1 MNRSLMIL
9 ALTLLAFSLGSTGCN
24 RPTNS
29 TIGLAPE
36 LQEVAA
42 LAHNRTSDENI
53 IGYIR
58 NSGKTYRVTAND
70 IVILTK
76 NGVSQNVIG
85 ALMQQ
90 PAPAATPTVE
100 TPTPVPTP
108 TPVATAAPAPTPVIV
123 NVNNAPAPAP
133 ATPVAA
139 VTPSA
144 TAIPAPA
151 PVAPEPAPSPEYFEA
166 QLAPYGQWMYLPE
179 FNTRCWVPAGLPP
192 GWRPYFDNG
201 HWVYTDSGMYWESEH
216 PWGAIPFHYGR
227 WVFRGS
233 WIWVPAYEYAPSW
246 VIWRHGEG
254 HMGWAP
260 VPPGAMFVGG
270 GWDFHG
276 QRVAVDF
283 DFGLSPNLFVFVGG
297 GHFLDH
303 DFHRHELH
311 GDEWHHAFAHSEM
324 NHFVHDEHSHGFRVE
339 GLERNHVEIIIG
351 HRVEP
356 VRHEEVRVHAL
367 ENLHRNTAHPPA
379 AEAHELPAHSRVEPV
394 GHTPP
399 VHENKAD
406 HAGTKPAVETH
417 PQPTP
422 PRAEPVGH
430 TPPVHDDKVD
440 HTGTKPAVETHPQPT
455 PPRTEP
461 VGHTPVHEE
470 KVDHTGT
477 KPVVETHPQPT
488 PARTEPVAHSPAH
501 EEKVDHTG
509 TKPAVETHES
519 PTSSR
524 FEPTRLPDR
533 SSRIGGRPA
542 TVENPAL
549 SDTPT
554 KTTSTDPKHKRK
566 DSDQPTADQN

>member
-1 MNRSLMIL
+1 MNRSMIIL
-9 ALTLLAFSLGSTGCN
+9 ALTLCAFSLANTGCN
-24 RPTNS
+24 RPSNS
-29 TIGLAPE
+29 TIGLTPE

-58 NSGKTYRVTAND
+58 NSGKNYRVTAND

-90 PAPAATPTVE
+90 PAPAVE
-100 TPTPVPTP
+100 TPAPVPP
-108 TPVATAAPAPTPVIV
+108 PAPVAPAAAPAPTPVIV
-123 NVNNAPAPAP
+123 NVNNAPAPT
-133 ATPVAA
+133 TPVAA

-151 PVAPEPAPSPEYFEA
+151 PVAPEPPASPEYFEA

-192 GWRPYFDNG
+192 GWRPYFDSG

-270 GWDFHG
+270 GWEFHG

-297 GHFLDH
+297 GHFLDR
-303 DFHRHELH
+303 DFHRHEMR
-311 GDEWHHAFAHSEM
+311 GDEWHHAFSHSEM
-324 NHFVHDEHSHGFRVE
+324 NHFVRDEHSHGFRVE
-339 GLERNHVEIIIG
+339 GFERNHVEIIIG
-351 HRVEP
+351 RRVEP
-356 VRHEEVRVHAL
+356 VRHEQVRIHAL
-367 ENLHRNTAHPPA
+367 ENLHRNTAHSPA
-379 AEAHELPAHSRVEPV
+379 AETHELPAHSRVEAV
-394 GHTPP
+394 VHTPT
-399 VHENKAD
+399 HEDKVD
-406 HAGTKPAVETH
+406 HAGTKPAVKTHPQPTPPRTEPAVTTPVHEDKVEHTGTKSTVETH

-422 PRAEPVGH
+422 PRAEPVVH
-430 TPPVHDDKVD
+430 TPPVHEDKVE
-440 HTGTKPAVETHPQPT
+440 HTGTKST
-455 PPRTEP
+455 
-461 VGHTPVHEE
+461 
-470 KVDHTGT
+470 
-477 KPVVETHPQPT
+477 
-488 PARTEPVAHSPAH
+488 
-501 EEKVDHTG
+501 
-509 TKPAVETHES
+509 VETHES
-519 PTSSR
+519 PMSSR

-533 SSRIGGRPA
+533 PSRIGSRPA
-542 TVENPAL
+542 TVENPSL

-554 KTTSTDPKHKRK
+554 KTTSTDSKRKRK
-566 DSDQPTADQN
+566 DADPATADQN